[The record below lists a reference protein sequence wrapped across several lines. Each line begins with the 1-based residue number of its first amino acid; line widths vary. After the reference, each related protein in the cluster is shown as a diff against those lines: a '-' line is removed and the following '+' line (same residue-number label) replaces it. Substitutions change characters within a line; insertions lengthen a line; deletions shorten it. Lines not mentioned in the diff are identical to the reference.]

1 MDHPNRAPKRLGEES
16 EEIYSMVSNRLQQ
29 AKKGKPRSTRGLELE
44 TSVLKRS
51 STIAS
56 FYKLP
61 LEERLRLVKEFAGL
75 TSEEAQTLANG
86 TMRSATAQR
95 MIENVISMFPV
106 PLGIATNFLVNG
118 RDYLVPMAIEEPSV
132 VAAASNAAKM
142 ARPTGGFKATSTE
155 PVMISQIQLV
165 RCPSPKDAE
174 KAILSAKKE
183 ILERANQQDPT
194 LVSMGGGAK
203 DLRVRILPSQ
213 VGILVIVE
221 LLVDCR
227 DAMGANVVNT
237 MAEAVA
243 PMLEKISKGQA
254 RLRIISNLADRR
266 IARATTTV
274 SKEVLGGEDIIDGI
288 VEAYAFAAAD
298 TYRCATHNKGVM
310 NGVTAVCLA
319 TGNDTRAIEAGAH
332 AYAARTGHYSPLTRW
347 RRDENGDLEGF
358 IEIPAAVGIVGGIT
372 AVHPAAKIS
381 LKILGVKTAREL
393 GEVMASVGLAQN
405 MAALRALAA
414 EGIQKGHM
422 SLHARNIAAMAGA
435 QGDLIDLVAD
445 EMVAERKIRLDRAR
459 ELLLELSK
467 SKESGAAQKKTHKAQ

>member
-1 MDHPNRAPKRLGEES
+1 METPVLNRR
-16 EEIYSMVSNRLQQ
+16 
-29 AKKGKPRSTRGLELE
+29 
-44 TSVLKRS
+44 

-61 LEERLRLVKEFAGL
+61 LEERLRMVKEFASL

-86 TMRSATAQR
+86 SMPIATAQR
-95 MIENVISMFPV
+95 MIENVISIFPI

-142 ARPTGGFKATSTE
+142 ARPTGGFTATSTE
-155 PVMISQIQLV
+155 PVMISQIQIV
-165 RCPSPKDAE
+165 KCPSPKDAE
-174 KAILSAKKE
+174 KAILSARKE
-183 ILERANQQDPT
+183 ILEKANQQDPT
-194 LVSMGGGAK
+194 LLSLGGGAK

-213 VGILVIVE
+213 VGIMVIAE

-227 DAMGANVVNT
+227 DAMGANVANT

-243 PMLEKISKGQA
+243 PMLENVSKGQA
-254 RLRIISNLADRR
+254 RLRIISNLADKR
-266 IARATTTV
+266 IARATVTV
-274 SKEVLGGEDIIDGI
+274 SKDALGGEDIVDGI

-298 TYRCATHNKGVM
+298 PYRCATHNKGVM

-332 AYAARTGHYSPLTRW
+332 AYAARSGHYSPLTIW
-347 RRDENGDLEGF
+347 KKDSKGNLVGT
-358 IEIPAAVGIVGGIT
+358 IEIPAAVGIIGGVT
-372 AVHPAAKIS
+372 AVHPIAKIS

-435 QGDLIDLVAD
+435 QGDLIDLLAD
-445 EMVAERKIRLDRAR
+445 KMVAERKIRLDRAR
-459 ELLLELSK
+459 ELLLETSK
-467 SKESGAAQKKTHKAQ
+467 SKESRAAQKKTHKA